1 MGGTRELDINRTDI
15 NRTSWRRRKW
25 ALCCAPAAA
34 SLVELTGALVYNIGP
49 LDPIAVRVA
58 VLMPWCVG
66 ALIWMG
72 LSDEEKLGRQ
82 PIWGATA
89 MTAIACTMMAIA
101 TSDLTLEWILPLG
114 LLVSLTTGI
123 TGLVK
128 KERPAWPCIAS
139 IVVIGLLLLLLAL
152 VVTLLFV
159 ASLMSM

>member
-1 MGGTRELDINRTDI
+1 MSGTRELDT

-34 SLVELTGALVYNIGP
+34 SLVGLAGALVYTMGP
-49 LDPIAVRVA
+49 LDPIALRVA
-58 VLMPWCVG
+58 VLMPWCIG
-66 ALIWMG
+66 AVTWKG
-72 LSDEEKLGRQ
+72 LSEEEELGRQ

-128 KERPAWPCIAS
+128 KERPAWSCIAS
-139 IVVIGLLLLLLAL
+139 IVVTGLLLLLLAL

-159 ASLMSM
+159 VSLMWM